1 MIKSLAYLGVQSPD
15 YKEWERFGPEVL
27 GLQHAGHGPDG
38 AVRLRLDEAAHRIA
52 IHPGER
58 NAIAYIGW
66 SVQDEAAAKT
76 IAGRVVAHGLEA
88 TRSRPDESAQR
99 KVEGFYWFKD
109 PSGFRHELSWG
120 QYHTVAPFHPG
131 RPVAGFRTAE
141 QGLGHVVLAVA
152 DLEEGDRFYRE
163 VLGFHPSDIVRDGP
177 LEAYFYH
184 VNGRHHSLAISSLPT
199 REVAFL
205 HLMIEVNALDDVG
218 TAHDLCEQR
227 GIPVTTTLGRHS
239 NDHMIS
245 FYMYTPSGFRLE
257 YGWGGLDVD
266 HDLWVPRTYDKP
278 SSWGHRRQH
287 KELTALMMSDRA
299 PD

>member
-1 MIKSLAYLGVQSPD
+1 MIKSLAYLGVASPEH
-15 YKEWERFGPEVL
+15 KAWETFGPEVL
-27 GLQHAGHGPDG
+27 GLQLAGHGADG

-52 IHPGER
+52 IHPGPR
-58 NAIAYIGW
+58 NAVAYIGW
-66 SVQDEAAAKT
+66 SVQDEAGALAVVE
-76 IAGRVVAHGLEA
+76 RVRAWGLETA
-88 TRSRPDESAQR
+88 RSTREESAER
-99 KVEGFYWFKD
+99 KVEGFHWFKD

-120 QYHTVAPFHPG
+120 QYHTVAPFHPS
-131 RPVAGFRTAE
+131 RPMSGFRTAE

-152 DLEEGDRFYRE
+152 DLEQGDRFYRE
-163 VLGFHPSDIVRDGP
+163 AMGFHPSDIVRDGP
-177 LEAYFYH
+177 LEAHFYH
-184 VNGRHHSLAISSLPT
+184 INGRHHSLAIASLPS

-218 TAHDLCEQR
+218 SAHDICEER
-227 GIPVTTTLGRHS
+227 AIPITTTLGRHS
-239 NDHMIS
+239 NDYMIS

-287 KELTALMMSDRA
+287 KELTALMMEEKPRG
-299 PD
+299 

>member
-1 MIKSLAYLGVQSPD
+1 MIKSLAYLGVHSPD
-15 YKEWERFGPEVL
+15 YQEWERFGPEVL
-27 GLQHAGHGPDG
+27 GLQLAGHGADG

-58 NAIAYIGW
+58 NGVAYIGW
-66 SVQDEAAAKT
+66 SVKDEAGAKA
-76 IAGRVVAHGLEA
+76 IAGRVMDYGLEA
-88 TRSRPDESAQR
+88 ARGRAEEAAER

-120 QYHTVAPFHPG
+120 QFHTVAPFHAG
-131 RPVAGFRTAE
+131 RPVSGFRTAE
-141 QGLGHVVLAVA
+141 QGLGHVVLAVR
-152 DLEEGDRFYRE
+152 DLEESDSFYRD

-177 LEAYFYH
+177 LEAHFYH
-184 VNGRHHSLAISSLPT
+184 INGRHHSLAIASLPT

-205 HLMIEVNALDDVG
+205 HLMIEVNSLDDVG
-218 TAHDLCEQR
+218 AALDLCEAR
-227 GIPVTTTLGRHS
+227 RIPITTTLGRHS

-278 SSWGHRRQH
+278 SSWGHHRQH
-287 KELTALMMSDRA
+287 KELTALMLFDEPST
-299 PD
+299 